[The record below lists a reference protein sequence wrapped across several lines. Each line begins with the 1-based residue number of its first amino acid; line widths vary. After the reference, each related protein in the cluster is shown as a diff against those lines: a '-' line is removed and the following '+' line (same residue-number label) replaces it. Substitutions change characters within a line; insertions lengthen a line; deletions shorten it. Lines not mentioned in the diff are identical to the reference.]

1 MPDALTPF
9 SKDGLLSD
17 LRKLGVESNDVL
29 LIHSA
34 ANTLGSARDL
44 LKAPDTGMAWLLE
57 ALLEAVGPEGIVA
70 VPTFTKTFKNA
81 EDGPAGDVWNP
92 ARSRSRVGSFT
103 NYIWPRPDAVRSEH
117 PTHSLAA
124 LGRRAR
130 EFCAGHSWREG
141 ASTLDRNGPWGKLAD
156 WDGKILW
163 LGTGMPTQTAVHAVE
178 DWMRLPYMAT
188 CVALVE
194 DHGATREVH
203 VTQSPAGPRDFY
215 SRGSKTERAW
225 NTTGLGRRGRVCK
238 ADCQLMRARE
248 FFDWLWNALLRDPAL
263 LLKDD
268 PKDQWSV
275 QAKQKTAEYLAGF
288 KGTWRR

>member
-1 MPDALTPF
+1 MPEELTPF
-9 SKDGLLSD
+9 SREGLLSD
-17 LRKLGVESNDVL
+17 LRRLGIVPNDVL

-34 ANTLGSARDL
+34 ANTIASVKDL
-44 LKAPDTGMAWLLE
+44 MRAPDTGMAWLLE
-57 ALLEAVGPEGIVA
+57 ALLEAAGPGGIVS

-81 EDGPAGDVWNP
+81 QDGPSGDVWNP
-92 ARSRSRVGSFT
+92 ARSPSRVGSFT
-103 NYIWPRPDAVRSEH
+103 NYVRLRAGAVRSGH
-117 PTHSLAA
+117 PTHSITA
-124 LGRRAR
+124 LGRRAE

-156 WDGKILW
+156 WGGKILW
-163 LGTGMPTQTAVHAVE
+163 LGTTMSTQTAVHAVE

-194 DHGATREVH
+194 DNGVTREIN

-215 SRGSKTERAW
+215 ARNSKTERAW
-225 NTTGLGRRGRVCK
+225 NAAGKGRRGKVCK
-238 ADCQLMRARE
+238 ADCQVMGAPE

-268 PKDQWSV
+268 PQDQWSV
-275 QAKQKTAEYLAGF
+275 EAKKKTAEYLAGF
-288 KGTWRR
+288 KGTWRQ